1 MLDVFVGRHA
11 VYNREL
17 EVIAYEL
24 LFRGSATAERAEFQ
38 DADEATSR
46 VILSTFT
53 EIGLDKIVEGK
64 MAFINLTR
72 SFVLGDYPLPLS
84 KAGLGLEILENISI
98 DQPVIEAVQR
108 LSTQGYT
115 IVLDDFTYHESLSPL
130 VEIADIIKIDIQALP
145 DSDVQ
150 RHVEILRKH
159 RVKLLAEKVETHEQ
173 FEFCNRLGFDYFQ
186 GFFFCQPHIVKGQRI
201 PPNRLVTL
209 RLLAKLQDP
218 VTSIRELETLISQ
231 DVSMSYKLLRSLN
244 SAFYSLPRKI
254 ESVHQAL
261 VMLGNQWLKTWASL
275 LLLSSIHDKPQELMQ
290 MAMVRA
296 KMCELLAT
304 AKRLGAKEIFFTTG
318 LFSVLDAL
326 MDQPME
332 DVLNALPLSQEINDA
347 LLRREG
353 NLGVVLQCVLD
364 YERGNWDA
372 VQRIDLQQAEITQT
386 YLEAIAWATQVS
398 KETRVKM
405 TH

>member
-1 MLDVFVGRHA
+1 MIDVFVGRHA
-11 VYNREL
+11 IYNREL

-24 LFRGSATAERAEFQ
+24 LFRGSAAAERAEFQ

-53 EIGLDKIVEGK
+53 EIGLDRIVEGK

-115 IVLDDFTYHESLSPL
+115 IVLDDFIYHESLRPL
-130 VEIADIIKIDIQALP
+130 VEIADIIKIDMQALP
-145 DSDVQ
+145 DSEVQ

-159 RVKLLAEKVETHEQ
+159 TVKLLAEKVETHEQ

-290 MAMVRA
+290 IAMVRA

-372 VQRIDLQQAEITQT
+372 VQHIGLQQAEITQA

-398 KETRVKM
+398 KETRVKT

>member
-1 MLDVFVGRHA
+1 MLDIFVGRHA
-11 VYNREL
+11 IYNREL
-17 EVIAYEL
+17 DVIAYEL
-24 LFRGSATAERAEFQ
+24 LFRGSEAAERAEFK
-38 DADEATSR
+38 DADVATSQ
-46 VILSTFT
+46 VILNTFT
-53 EIGLDKIVEGK
+53 EIGLDKIVEDK

-72 SFVLGDYPLPLS
+72 SFVLGDYSLPLP
-84 KAGLGLEILENISI
+84 KAGLGVEILENITI

-108 LSTQGYT
+108 LSSQGYT
-115 IVLDDFTYHESLSPL
+115 IVLDDFVYHESLRPL
-130 VEIADIIKIDIQALP
+130 VELADIIKIDVQTLP
-145 DSDVQ
+145 DSEVQ

-159 RVKLLAEKVETHEQ
+159 TVKLLAEKVETHEV

-186 GFFFCQPHIVKGQRI
+186 GFFFCQPHIIKGQRI

-254 ESVHQAL
+254 ESIHQAL

-296 KMCELLAT
+296 KMCELLAA
-304 AKRLGAKEIFFTTG
+304 AKRLSPKETFFTAG

-326 MDQPME
+326 MDQSME

-353 NLGVVLQCVLD
+353 NLGAVLQCVLD

-372 VQRIDLQQAEITQT
+372 VLHIGLQQGEITQA
-386 YLEAIAWATQVS
+386 YLEAITWANQVS

>member
-1 MLDVFVGRHA
+1 MLDIFVGRHA
-11 VYNREL
+11 IYNREL
-17 EVIAYEL
+17 DVIAYEL
-24 LFRGSATAERAEFQ
+24 LFRGSEAAERAEFK
-38 DADEATSR
+38 DADEATSQ
-46 VILSTFT
+46 VILNTFT
-53 EIGLDKIVEGK
+53 EIGLDKIVEDK

-72 SFVLGDYPLPLS
+72 SFVLGDYSLPLS
-84 KAGLGLEILENISI
+84 KAGLGLEILENITI

-108 LSTQGYT
+108 LSSQGYT
-115 IVLDDFTYHESLSPL
+115 IVLDDFVYHESLRPL
-130 VEIADIIKIDIQALP
+130 VELADIIKIDVQTLP
-145 DSDVQ
+145 DSEVQ

-159 RVKLLAEKVETHEQ
+159 TVKLLAEKVETHEV

-186 GFFFCQPHIVKGQRI
+186 GFFFCQPHIIKGQRI

-254 ESVHQAL
+254 ESIHQAL

-304 AKRLGAKEIFFTTG
+304 AKRLSPKETFFTAG

-326 MDQPME
+326 MDQSME

-353 NLGVVLQCVLD
+353 NLGAVLQCVMD

-372 VQRIDLQQAEITQT
+372 VLHIGLQQGEITQA
-386 YLEAIAWATQVS
+386 YLEAITWANQVS

>member
-1 MLDVFVGRHA
+1 MLDIFVGRHA
-11 VYNREL
+11 IYNREL
-17 EVIAYEL
+17 DVIAYEL
-24 LFRGSATAERAEFQ
+24 LFRGSEAAERAEFK
-38 DADEATSR
+38 DADVATSQ
-46 VILSTFT
+46 VILNTFT
-53 EIGLDKIVEGK
+53 EIGLDKIVEDK

-72 SFVLGDYPLPLS
+72 SFVLGDYSLPLS
-84 KAGLGLEILENISI
+84 KAGLGLEILENITI

-108 LSTQGYT
+108 LSSQGYT
-115 IVLDDFTYHESLSPL
+115 IVLDDFVYHESLRPL
-130 VEIADIIKIDIQALP
+130 VELADIIKIDVQTLP
-145 DSDVQ
+145 DSEVQ

-159 RVKLLAEKVETHEQ
+159 TVKLLAEKVETHEV

-186 GFFFCQPHIVKGQRI
+186 GFFFCQPHIIKGQRI

-254 ESVHQAL
+254 ESIHQAL

-304 AKRLGAKEIFFTTG
+304 AKRLSPKEIFFTAG

-326 MDQPME
+326 MDQSME

-353 NLGVVLQCVLD
+353 NLGAVLQCVMD

-372 VQRIDLQQAEITQT
+372 VLHIGLQQGEITQA
-386 YLEAIAWATQVS
+386 YLEAITWANQVS

>member
-1 MLDVFVGRHA
+1 MLDIFVGRHA
-11 VYNREL
+11 IYNREL

-24 LFRGSATAERAEFQ
+24 LFRGSAATERDASG
-38 DADEATSR
+38 DADEATSQ

-53 EIGLDKIVEGK
+53 EIVLDKLTEGK
-64 MAFINLTR
+64 LAFINITR
-72 SFVLGDYPLPLS
+72 NFLLGNYPLPLS
-84 KAGLGLEILENISI
+84 DAKLGLEILENTVV
-98 DQPVIEAVQR
+98 DQPVIEAVRR
-108 LSTQGYT
+108 LAAQGHA
-115 IVLDDFTYHESLSPL
+115 IILDDFVHHPSLLPL
-130 VEIADIIKIDIQALP
+130 VELANIIKIDLQALP
-145 DSDVQ
+145 GSEVN
-150 RHVEILRKH
+150 RHVQTLRKH
-159 RVKLLAEKVETHEQ
+159 NAKLLAENVETHEQ
-173 FEFCNRLGFDYFQ
+173 FELCKHLGFDYYQ
-186 GFFFCQPHIVKGQRI
+186 GFFFCQPHIIKGQRI

-254 ESVHQAL
+254 ESIHQAL

-290 MAMVRA
+290 MAMARA

-304 AKRLGAKEIFFTTG
+304 AKRLSPKETFFTAG

-347 LLRREG
+347 LLRRAG
-353 NLGVVLQCVLD
+353 NLGAVLQCVLD
-364 YERGNWDA
+364 YERGIWDA
-372 VQRIDLQQAEITQT
+372 VQCIGLQQGEITQA
-386 YLEAIAWATQVS
+386 YLEAIAWANQVS

>member
-1 MLDVFVGRHA
+1 MLDIFVGRHA
-11 VYNREL
+11 IYNREL
-17 EVIAYEL
+17 DVIAYEL
-24 LFRGSATAERAEFQ
+24 LFRGSEAAERAEFK
-38 DADEATSR
+38 DADEATSQ
-46 VILSTFT
+46 VILNTFT
-53 EIGLDKIVEGK
+53 EIGLDKIVEDK

-72 SFVLGDYPLPLS
+72 SFVLGDYSLPLP
-84 KAGLGLEILENISI
+84 KAGLGVEILENITI

-108 LSTQGYT
+108 LSSQGYT
-115 IVLDDFTYHESLSPL
+115 IVLDDFVYHESLRPL
-130 VEIADIIKIDIQALP
+130 VELADIIKIDVQILP
-145 DSDVQ
+145 DSEVQ

-159 RVKLLAEKVETHEQ
+159 TVKLLAEKVETHEV

-186 GFFFCQPHIVKGQRI
+186 GFFFCQPHIIKGQRI

-254 ESVHQAL
+254 ESIHQAL

-290 MAMVRA
+290 MAMARA

-304 AKRLGAKEIFFTTG
+304 AKRLSPKETFFTAG

-353 NLGVVLQCVLD
+353 NLGAVLQCVLD

-372 VQRIDLQQAEITQT
+372 VLHIGLQQGEITQA
-386 YLEAIAWATQVS
+386 YLEAITWANQVS

>member
-11 VYNREL
+11 IYNREL

-24 LFRGSATAERAEFQ
+24 LFRGSSADERAEFK
-38 DADEATSR
+38 DADEATSQ

-72 SFVLGDYPLPLS
+72 SFVLGDYSLPLS
-84 KAGLGLEILENISI
+84 KAGLGLEILENINI

-108 LSTQGYT
+108 LAAQGYT
-115 IVLDDFTYHESLSPL
+115 IVLDDFIYHESLRPL
-130 VEIADIIKIDIQALP
+130 VEIADIIKIDVLALP
-145 DSDVQ
+145 DSEVQ

-159 RVKLLAEKVETHEQ
+159 KVKLLAEKVETHEA
-173 FEFCNRLGFDYFQ
+173 FEFCNHLGFDYFQ

-231 DVSMSYKLLRSLN
+231 DVALSYKLLRSLN
-244 SAFYSLPRKI
+244 SAFYNLPRKI
-254 ESVHQAL
+254 ESIHQAL
-261 VMLGNQWLKTWASL
+261 VMLGNQWLKIWASM
-275 LLLSSIHDKPQELMQ
+275 LLLSSIHNKPQELMQ

-304 AKRLGAKEIFFTTG
+304 AKRLSAKEIFFTTG

-332 DVLNALPLSQEINDA
+332 DVLNALPLTQEVNDA
-347 LLRREG
+347 LLRHEG
-353 NLGVVLQCVLD
+353 TLGGVLQCVLN

-372 VQRIDLQQAEITQT
+372 VQRMGLQQGEITQA
-386 YLEAIAWATQVS
+386 YLEAIAWANQVS

>member
-1 MLDVFVGRHA
+1 MLDIFVGRHA
-11 VYNREL
+11 IYNREL
-17 EVIAYEL
+17 DVIAYEL
-24 LFRGSATAERAEFQ
+24 LFRGSEAAERAEFK
-38 DADEATSR
+38 DADEATSQ
-46 VILSTFT
+46 VILNTFT
-53 EIGLDKIVEGK
+53 EIGLDKIVEDK

-72 SFVLGDYPLPLS
+72 SFVLGDYSLPLS
-84 KAGLGLEILENISI
+84 KAGLGLEILENITI

-108 LSTQGYT
+108 LSSQGYT
-115 IVLDDFTYHESLSPL
+115 IVLDDFVYHESLRPL
-130 VEIADIIKIDIQALP
+130 VELADIIKIDVQTLP
-145 DSDVQ
+145 DSEVQ

-159 RVKLLAEKVETHEQ
+159 TVKLLAEKVETHEV

-186 GFFFCQPHIVKGQRI
+186 GFFFCQPHIIKGQRI

-254 ESVHQAL
+254 ESIHQAL

-304 AKRLGAKEIFFTTG
+304 AKRLSPKETFFTAG

-353 NLGVVLQCVLD
+353 NLGAVLQCVMD

-372 VQRIDLQQAEITQT
+372 VLHIGLQQGEITQA
-386 YLEAIAWATQVS
+386 YLEAITWANQVS

>member
-11 VYNREL
+11 IYNREL
-17 EVIAYEL
+17 EVTAYEL
-24 LFRGSATAERAEFQ
+24 LFHDSTAAASSGSQ
-38 DADEATSR
+38 DTDAATSQ
-46 VILSTFT
+46 VILNTFT
-53 EIGLDKIVEGK
+53 EIGLDKIVDGK
-64 MAFINLTR
+64 MAFVNLTR
-72 SFVLGDYPLPLS
+72 SFVLGDYSLPLS
-84 KAGLGLEILENISI
+84 QAGLGLEILGNISI
-98 DQPVIEAVQR
+98 DQPVIEALQR

-115 IVLDDFTYHESLSPL
+115 IVLDDFIYHESLRPL
-130 VEIADIIKIDIQALP
+130 VEIADIIKIDVQTLP
-145 DSDVQ
+145 DSELQ
-150 RHVEILRKH
+150 RHVDILRKH
-159 RVKLLAEKVETHEQ
+159 KVKLLAEKVETHEQ
-173 FEFCNRLGFDYFQ
+173 FAFCNHLGFDYFQ

-209 RLLAKLQDP
+209 RLLSKLQDP

-231 DVSMSYKLLRSLN
+231 DVSMSYKLLHSLN
-244 SAFYSLPRKI
+244 SAFYNLPRKI
-254 ESVHQAL
+254 ESIHQAL
-261 VMLGNQWLKTWASL
+261 VMLGNHWLKTWASL

-304 AKRLGAKEIFFTTG
+304 AKRLGAKETFFTAG

-326 MDQPME
+326 MDQPIE

-347 LLRREG
+347 LLRHEG
-353 NLGVVLQCVLD
+353 TLGTVLQCVLN
-364 YERGNWDA
+364 YERGNWDT
-372 VQRIDLQQAEITQT
+372 VQCLGLQQGEISQA
-386 YLEAIAWATQVS
+386 YLEAIVWANQVS

>member
-11 VYNREL
+11 IYNREL
-17 EVIAYEL
+17 DVFAYEL
-24 LFRGSATAERAEFQ
+24 LFHGNIAGRGASQ
-38 DADEATSR
+38 DPDQAVSQI
-46 VILSTFT
+46 ILDTFT
-53 EIGLDKIVEGK
+53 EIGLDPLIDGK
-64 MAFINLTR
+64 MALINPTR
-72 SFVLGDYPLPLS
+72 GFLLGEYALPLS
-84 KAGLGLEILENISI
+84 EAKLGLEILEDIVI
-98 DQPVIEAVQR
+98 DAPVIEAVER
-108 LSTQGYT
+108 LSAQGYT
-115 IVLDDFTYHESLSPL
+115 LILDNPIHHETLRPL
-130 VEIADIIKIDIQALP
+130 LEIADIIKMDVRNLP
-145 DSDVQ
+145 DNEVQ
-150 RHVEILRKH
+150 RHVEALRKH
-159 RVKLLAEKVETHEQ
+159 KVKLLAGKVETHEQ
-173 FEFCNRLGFDYFQ
+173 FEFCKRLGFDYFQ
-186 GFFFCQPHIVKGQRI
+186 GFFFCQPHIIKGQRI

-231 DVSMSYKLLRSLN
+231 DVSMSYKLLHSLN

-254 ESVHQAL
+254 ESIHQAL

-290 MAMVRA
+290 MAMTRA

-304 AKRLGAKEIFFTTG
+304 AKRLSAKEIFFTTG

-332 DVLNALPLSQEINDA
+332 DVLTALPLSQEINDA

-353 NLGVVLQCVLD
+353 NLGTILQCVLD

-372 VQRIDLQQAEITQT
+372 VHCTGLQQAEITQA
-386 YLEAIAWATQVS
+386 YLEAVAWGARVS